1 MAEQQTLKDL
11 VRELAE
17 QRGLDLRGYKPTT
30 LERRLRR
37 RMQQLGITSYSN
49 YLDYIRHTPSEN
61 NELLNTVL
69 NA

>member
-37 RMQQLGITSYSN
+37 RMQQLHN
-49 YLDYIRHTPSEN
+49 FLQ
-61 NELLNTVL
+61 
-69 NA
+69 